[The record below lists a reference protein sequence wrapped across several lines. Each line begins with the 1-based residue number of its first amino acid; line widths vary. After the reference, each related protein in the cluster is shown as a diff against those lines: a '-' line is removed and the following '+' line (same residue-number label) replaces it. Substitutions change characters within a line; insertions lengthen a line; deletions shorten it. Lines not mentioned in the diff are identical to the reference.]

1 MAKRKIS
8 RRRFLEGTGA
18 ALTAAAAAPAV
29 RAQQP
34 AAGGSAS
41 TPAAVPRTTISLT
54 INGTAR
60 RLEVEDRWTLAE
72 ALRDHVG
79 LTGTKIGCDRG
90 ECGACTVLLDAKPVY
105 SCSQL
110 AVWMDGRSIQTV
122 EGLLKNGELNPLQQS
137 FVAHDAP
144 QCGFCTSGQ
153 LMSATA
159 LLNTTPHPTA
169 DQARAAMT
177 GNICRCSNYN
187 HYVAATVAA
196 ASGGRALQ
204 AGDPPPRSAE
214 SVALR
219 FSSETSPVAALKVVG
234 HETSRID
241 AIERV
246 SGRAKYT
253 GDVNL
258 PGMVY
263 ARVLR
268 SPHPH
273 ARIRSIDLSKA
284 RALPGVKAIV
294 THENCD
300 VVWGAGSISGGAQ
313 YNDEIKKITKHRR
326 YAFNNPVRFVGDP
339 VAAVAAVDRHVAEDA
354 LQLIAVDYETLPF
367 VLDPE
372 EALKPDAPKI
382 WPEGNLSP
390 TARNE
395 FQPIG
400 QKRGSVDEGFKASDK
415 VFEERF
421 STSFVHNAQM
431 EPRACVAQW
440 EGDKLTVYTPTGGVA
455 NCRTDMARDLG
466 IPPEKVRVVCQFMG
480 GNFGNKNQNQ
490 DADLIAAVLAR
501 EAGVPVK
508 LELSRK
514 EDFIGVHGRW
524 PTAQYYKVGV
534 TADGTLQAIQLR
546 GYSGM
551 GPYRKNSGNI
561 AGVEIYQCPNIETS
575 ISPVYTNRTVSGNF
589 RGPEYP
595 QGFFGIQ
602 SMMDDVAAKMNIDP
616 VEFILKNMTR
626 KAGDQTPYT
635 NYSLDECIRRG
646 AEAFEWKKRWRAV
659 PGSDRGPIKRGAG
672 VSFMTFRSGLGRS
685 SAVVRVNAR
694 GTYSLHVGVTDVG
707 AGAKTTMGL
716 IAAEALGIPLSEL
729 DVVWGDTDRCPYS
742 VGESGSRTTIMTG
755 YAVVEAVKD
764 LKKQIAEKGMPKGDD
779 VLIGTAT
786 PNPTVQGK
794 VRSTFGAHFVEAEVD
809 VELGRARVTKY
820 LCVHDC
826 GRIINPLTARSQI
839 KGGAQMGIGM
849 ALHEDLVYDR
859 RSGAPL
865 SAGYYGARI
874 STHHDAPEIEVI
886 FIESDDGLGPFG
898 AKSMGESSKVP
909 APAAV
914 ANAVANAIGVRM
926 KDLPITRDKLVAA
939 LAARTG
945 ARS

>member
-1 MAKRKIS
+1 MRKVS
-8 RRRFLEGTGA
+8 RRRFLEGTGTAFTVA
-18 ALTAAAAAPAV
+18 AVAPALRAAPTVA
-29 RAQQP
+29 P
-34 AAGGSAS
+34 APQ
-41 TPAAVPRTTISLT
+41 TQITLT
-54 INGTAR
+54 INGKPRT
-60 RLEVEDRWTLAE
+60 LQVEDRWTLVE
-72 ALRDHVG
+72 ALRDHLG

-90 ECGACTVLLDAKPVY
+90 ECGACTVLMDGKPIY

-110 AVWMDGRSIQTV
+110 AVWANGRSIQTV
-122 EGLLKNGELNPLQQS
+122 EGLLNDPLQQS

-153 LMSATA
+153 LMSAKA
-159 LLNTTPHPTA
+159 LLNATPRPTA
-169 DQARAAMT
+169 DQARAALT
-177 GNICRCSNYN
+177 GNICRCSGYN
-187 HYVAATVAA
+187 HYVDAVVAA
-196 ASGGRALQ
+196 AEPQRSSQNTLNAQSEAFSAGSTISALN
-204 AGDPPPRSAE
+204 
-214 SVALR
+214 
-219 FSSETSPVAALKVVG
+219 VVG
-234 HETSRID
+234 KFTTRID
-241 AIERV
+241 AVERTTGKATY
-246 SGRAKYT
+246 S
-253 GDVNL
+253 GDVML
-258 PGMVY
+258 PGMLY

-273 ARIRSIDLSKA
+273 ARIRGIDASKA
-284 RALPGVKAIV
+284 LALPGVKAVIS
-294 THENCD
+294 HENCT
-300 VVWGAGSISGGAQ
+300 VPWGAGSISGGAQ
-313 YNDEIKKITKHRR
+313 YNEEIKKITKHRR
-326 YAFNNPVRFVGDP
+326 YAFNNTVRFAGEP
-339 VAAVAAVDRHVAEDA
+339 VAAVAALDRHPAEEA
-354 LQLIAVDYETLPF
+354 LHLIAVDYEPLPF

-372 EALKPDAPKI
+372 EALKPDAVKI

-395 FQPIG
+395 FQPLG
-400 QKRGSVDEGFKASDK
+400 QKRGSVEDGFNASAH

-431 EPRACVAQW
+431 EPRSAVAHW

-466 IPPEKVRVVCQFMG
+466 IPQEKVRVVCQFMG

-490 DADLIAAVLAR
+490 DADLIAAVLAK
-501 EAGVPVK
+501 EAGAPVK
-508 LELSRK
+508 LEMSRK
-514 EDFIGVHGRW
+514 EDFVGVHGRW

-534 TADGTLQAIQLR
+534 KSDGTLQAIQMR

-589 RGPEYP
+589 RGPEFP

-616 VEFILKNMTR
+616 VEFIVRNMTR

-635 NYSLDECIRRG
+635 NYSLEECIRKG

-659 PGSDRGPIKRGAG
+659 PGSDPGPIKRGAG
-672 VSFMTFRSGLGRS
+672 VSFMAFRAGLGRS
-685 SAVVRVNAR
+685 SAVVRVN
-694 GTYSLHVGVTDVG
+694 GQGKYSLHVGVTDVG
-707 AGAKTTMGL
+707 GGAKTTMGL
-716 IAAEALGIPLSEL
+716 IAAEALDIPLSQLE
-729 DVVWGDTDRCPYS
+729 VVWGDTDRCPYS

-755 YAVVEAVKD
+755 YAVIEAVKD
-764 LKKQIAEKGMPKGDD
+764 LKSQIAAKGLPKGDE

-786 PNPTVQGK
+786 PNPTLQGK
-794 VRSTFGAHFVEAEVD
+794 VRSTFGAHFVEVEVD
-809 VELGRARVTKY
+809 TELGRAHVTKY
-820 LCVHDC
+820 LAVHDC

-839 KGGAQMGIGM
+839 KGGATMGIGM
-849 ALHEDLVYDR
+849 ALHEDLLYDR
-859 RSGAPL
+859 RSGTPL
-865 SAGYYGARI
+865 TPGYYGARVA
-874 STHHDAPEIEVI
+874 THRDAPEIDVI

-914 ANAVANAIGVRM
+914 PNAVANAIGVRM

-939 LAARTG
+939 LTARTG